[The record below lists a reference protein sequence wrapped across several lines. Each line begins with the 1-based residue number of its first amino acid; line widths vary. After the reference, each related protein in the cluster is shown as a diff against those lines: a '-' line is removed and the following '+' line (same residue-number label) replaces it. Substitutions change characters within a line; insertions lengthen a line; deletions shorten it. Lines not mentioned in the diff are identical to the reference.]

1 MIEPGSLAPDF
12 QGTTQ
17 DGRPLTL
24 SSFRGRPVV
33 LYFYPKANTTGCTL
47 EARGFAEHYP
57 ELQRAGAEVIGV
69 SVDSVDAQKGF
80 SQKCHLPFPLV
91 ADADRA
97 IAKQYG
103 VLGLLGIAK
112 RVTFL
117 LGPDGRVV
125 ERVEG
130 MMPGRHVERAV
141 ERLAARAGPAAK
153 ESGP

>member
-1 MIEPGSLAPDF
+1 MIETGSAAPDF
-12 QGTTQ
+12 RGTTQ
-17 DGRPLTL
+17 DGKPIAL
-24 SSFRGRPVV
+24 SAYRGRPVV

-57 ELQRAGAEVIGV
+57 DLQKAGAEVIGV
-69 SVDSVDAQKGF
+69 SVDSIESQKSF
-80 SQKCHLPFPLV
+80 SEKCHLPFPLV
-91 ADADRA
+91 ADRDKS

-117 LGPDGRVV
+117 LDANGKVV

-141 ERLAARAGPAAK
+141 ARLAAPAAP
-153 ESGP
+153 G